1 MQATQNVTDVT
12 LSSYISVLEKL
23 FVLRDI
29 DAWTP
34 QIRSKTAIRSA
45 KKHIFV
51 DPSIGIAALGLN
63 PAYFFNDLDLFGH
76 IFENMVLRDLLVYAQ
91 AHNATVMH
99 YSDDSGLEAD
109 AVYQMADGRYALI
122 EIKMG
127 ANAIP
132 SAEKGLLKFY
142 NLIKEHN
149 RKAEENISHPKPIYR
164 EPSLLI
170 IICANAPIAYT
181 TENGVHVVPV
191 GCLKD

>member
-1 MQATQNVTDVT
+1 M
-12 LSSYISVLEKL
+12 
-23 FVLRDI
+23 
-29 DAWTP
+29 
-34 QIRSKTAIRSA
+34 
-45 KKHIFV
+45 
-51 DPSIGIAALGLN
+51 N
-63 PAYFFNDLDLFGH
+63 PAYLYNDLDLFGH
-76 IFENMVLRDLLVYAQ
+76 IFENTVLRDLLVYAQ

-122 EIKMG
+122 EIKTG

-142 NLIKEHN
+142 NLIKDHN